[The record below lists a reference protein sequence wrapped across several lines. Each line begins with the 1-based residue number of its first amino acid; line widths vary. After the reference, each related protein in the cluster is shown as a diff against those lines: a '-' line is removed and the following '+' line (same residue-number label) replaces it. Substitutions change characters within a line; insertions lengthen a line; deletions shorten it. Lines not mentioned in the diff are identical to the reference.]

1 MDLLTIFGGLI
12 TFLLSIVA
20 YFIRQLH
27 SDFRRVEKDLTE
39 VKTTTS
45 LIKSEFKSG
54 YDLLNQK
61 VEFLE
66 KRLENVER
74 FYVSPSSE
82 KKMSSL
88 NPS

>member
-1 MDLLTIFGGLI
+1 MDILTLFGGMI

-27 SDFRRVEKDLTE
+27 TDFRRVEKDLTE

-61 VEFLE
+61 VGFLE
-66 KRLENVER
+66 KRIENMER
-74 FYVSPSSE
+74 LYTPPGSE
-82 KKMSSL
+82 KKL
-88 NPS
+88 TNRDY

>member
-1 MDLLTIFGGLI
+1 MI

-27 SDFRRVEKDLTE
+27 TDFRRVEKDLTE

-61 VEFLE
+61 VGFLE
-66 KRLENVER
+66 KRIENMER
-74 FYVSPSSE
+74 LYTPPGSE
-82 KKMSSL
+82 KKL
-88 NPS
+88 TNRDY

>member
-1 MDLLTIFGGLI
+1 MDLLTLFGGLI

-74 FYVSPSSE
+74 FYVPPGSE
-82 KKMSSL
+82 KKML
-88 NPS
+88 NRDY

>member
-1 MDLLTIFGGLI
+1 MDILTLFGGMI

-27 SDFRRVEKDLTE
+27 TDFRRVEKDLTE

-61 VEFLE
+61 VGFLE
-66 KRLENVER
+66 KRIENIER
-74 FYVSPSSE
+74 FYVPPGSE
-82 KKMSSL
+82 KKL
-88 NPS
+88 TNRDY